1 MKLNTIMLGVLL
13 SGSVISA
20 AMAQQTGTMNAG
32 TAANKIGNESMSEF
46 DRQNKQGAAAV
57 SAVSATDKKLS
68 QADVQLMNEVAMGGM
83 MQLEMSQ
90 FAVQKASNSQTKA
103 LAQAEVDE
111 QTGLAAKLQEIAS
124 AKGVTLPTGP
134 DAQAKTLLGK
144 FDQVS
149 GGAFDRLYITE
160 CGVKGH
166 EKLDKVMSKVESSA
180 SDNDLKQLAKA
191 AHPLVKTHLTV
202 SRQVMKSM

>member
-1 MKLNTIMLGVLL
+1 MKLNNIMLGVLL
-13 SGSVISA
+13 SGSVISVS
-20 AMAQQTGTMNAG
+20 MAQQPGANSASPAG
-32 TAANKIGNESMSEF
+32 SQIGNESMSEF
-46 DRQNKQGAAAV
+46 DRQNKEGAAAV
-57 SAVSATDKKLS
+57 SAVSATGKKLS

-83 MQLEMSQ
+83 MQLQMSQ
-90 FAVQKASNSQTKA
+90 LAVQKASNPQTKA

-124 AKGVTLPTGP
+124 AKGVTLPAGP

-144 FDQVS
+144 FDQAS
-149 GGAFDRLYITE
+149 GEAFDRLYVTE
-160 CGVKGH
+160 SGVKGH

>member
-1 MKLNTIMLGVLL
+1 MKLNNIMLGVLL
-13 SGSVISA
+13 SGLVISVS
-20 AMAQQTGTMNAG
+20 MAQQTGANSASPAG
-32 TAANKIGNESMSEF
+32 SQVGNESRSEF
-46 DRQNKQGAAAV
+46 DRQNKEGAAAV
-57 SAVSATDKKLS
+57 SAVSATNKKLS

-83 MQLEMSQ
+83 MQLQMSQ
-90 FAVQKASNSQTKA
+90 LAVQKASNPQTKA
-103 LAQAEVDE
+103 LAQAEVEE

-124 AKGVTLPTGP
+124 AKGVTLPAGP
-134 DAQAKTLLGK
+134 DEQTKTLLGK
-144 FDQVS
+144 FDQAS
-149 GGAFDRLYITE
+149 GDAFDRLYVTE
-160 CGVKGH
+160 SGVKGH

>member
-1 MKLNTIMLGVLL
+1 MKLNNIMLGVLL
-13 SGSVISA
+13 SGSVISIS
-20 AMAQQTGTMNAG
+20 MAQQTGANSASPAG
-32 TAANKIGNESMSEF
+32 SQVGNESRSEF
-46 DRQNKQGAAAV
+46 DRQNKEGAAAV
-57 SAVSATDKKLS
+57 SAVSATNKKLS

-83 MQLEMSQ
+83 MQLQMSQ
-90 FAVQKASNSQTKA
+90 LAVQKASNPQTKA
-103 LAQAEVDE
+103 LAQAEVEE

-124 AKGVTLPTGP
+124 AKGVTLPAGP
-134 DAQAKTLLGK
+134 DEQTKTLLGK
-144 FDQVS
+144 FDQAS
-149 GGAFDRLYITE
+149 GDAFDRLYVTE
-160 CGVKGH
+160 SGVKGH